1 MNREELQKLVEANY
15 AWTVEKRRALH
26 RIPEE
31 GFREFKTQ
39 QLICETLEE
48 LKIPYTIEK
57 TWVVGLIEGAQP
69 GRCIGLRADIDAL
82 PLTEP
87 VGCPF
92 RSTHEGWMHAC
103 GHDVHTAIQL
113 GVAKMFSEM
122 RDRLHGSVK
131 LLFQPAEETTGG
143 ALPMVK
149 AGVLE
154 NPHVDACYG
163 LHVQPYL
170 PLGTVETRHG
180 ALNAACDELEMD
192 VWGKGGHAAY
202 PENSVDAIVCAAQI
216 ISTLQT
222 LVSRN
227 VSPLNS
233 LVLTFGTIEGGK
245 ANNVICNHVHM
256 RGTLRTVDPKL
267 RTFAHRRIREIAQ
280 SVAMA
285 FGATAEVKVLDG
297 YSVLVNHERETDLVL
312 DVAKELF
319 GRGYVKMKLA
329 PSMGGEDFSFFTEK
343 VPGAFYHIGCSPIDR
358 MPAPALHSQHFCADE
373 RCIHQGLMMQM
384 GIVLTETGTEL

>member
-92 RSTHEGWMHAC
+92 RSTHDGWMHAC

-180 ALNAACDELEMD
+180 ALNAACDELELD

-285 FGATAEVKVLDG
+285 FGATAEVKVLD
-297 YSVLVNHERETDLVL
+297 
-312 DVAKELF
+312 VAKELF
-319 GRGYVKMKLA
+319 GRGHVKMKLA